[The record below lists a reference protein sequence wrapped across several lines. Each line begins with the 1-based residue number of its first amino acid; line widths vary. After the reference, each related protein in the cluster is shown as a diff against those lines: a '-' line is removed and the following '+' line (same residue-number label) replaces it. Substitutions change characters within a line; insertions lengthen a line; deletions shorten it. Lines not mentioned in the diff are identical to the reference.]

1 MATNIPPHNL
11 GELVQALNYM
21 LDNYDRVEE
30 IPIDELMSFVPGPD
44 FPTGGIIVG
53 NEGIKQAYS
62 TGRGRIVVRGAA
74 HIEEMGTNRHRI
86 VITEIPYQVNKTVM
100 IERIAALV
108 RGGRIGGISDLR
120 DESDRRG
127 LSIVIELKRGAQPKK
142 VLNQL
147 YKFTTLQTTFGV
159 QLLALIENQPRLLS
173 LKRAL
178 VAYIEHR
185 RVVITRRSE
194 FNLEKARARA
204 HILKG
209 LLLAL
214 AKLDDVIETIKKS
227 PDAEKAKESLMERF
241 KLSDVQAQAI
251 LDLQLRR
258 LAALE
263 QKKIKQE
270 HKEIQKLIKYLED
283 LLAHPKKI

>member
-1 MATNIPPHNL
+1 
-11 GELVQALNYM
+11 
-21 LDNYDRVEE
+21 
-30 IPIDELMSFVPGPD
+30 
-44 FPTGGIIVG
+44 
-53 NEGIKQAYS
+53 
-62 TGRGRIVVRGAA
+62 
-74 HIEEMGTNRHRI
+74 
-86 VITEIPYQVNKTVM
+86 
-100 IERIAALV
+100 LV

-159 QLLALIENQPRLLS
+159 QLLALIENEPRLLS

-204 HILKG
+204 HILEG

-283 LLAHPKKI
+283 LLAHPKKILGLIKEDLTELAEKFGDPRRTHIAAEHHPTRLRQARTRKNLSPARPGWARCPGAFNQGRG